1 MFPFFPHLSAV
12 KWWDWMPTTK
22 NLFSHSSSGQK
33 FKIKVF
39 GGLVSEGSRRAFS
52 FTSSWLPMAANS
64 PWFAVAPSS
73 LCLHHHHTASSSA
86 VCVCMFSRG
95 LHMRMQLL
103 DLEICYHLILT
114 SYKCKN
120 VFPNKVTF
128 LGSIWTCIWWEKA
141 FTPVSL
147 AKETVTMVPMSD
159 DGGLDQKGREW
170 PAIRL
175 RENVTE
181 LTEFTSGLTVG
192 HKRIQGWHQDFWPEQ
207 LTERVEFSSMM
218 MAGEQVFKARSA
230 VLVWIE
236 SEMPQ
241 LLFQEDRLL

>member
-1 MFPFFPHLSAV
+1 
-12 KWWDWMPTTK
+12 
-22 NLFSHSSSGQK
+22 
-33 FKIKVF
+33 
-39 GGLVSEGSRRAFS
+39 
-52 FTSSWLPMAANS
+52 
-64 PWFAVAPSS
+64 
-73 LCLHHHHTASSSA
+73 
-86 VCVCMFSRG
+86 MFSRG

-147 AKETVTMVPMSD
+147 AKGAVTMVPMSD

-175 RENVTE
+175 RKNVTE

-207 LTERVEFSSMM
+207 LTERVEYSSMM